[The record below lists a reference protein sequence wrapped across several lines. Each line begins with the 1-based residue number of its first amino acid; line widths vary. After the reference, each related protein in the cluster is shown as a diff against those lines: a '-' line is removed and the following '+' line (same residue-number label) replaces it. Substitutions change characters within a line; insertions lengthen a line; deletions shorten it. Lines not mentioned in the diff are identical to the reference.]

1 MNLPRIKPF
10 SYKTADQYYFK
21 LSLIFYLLAA
31 VPMVPFIIVY
41 LQMQEG
47 ELTPPLGAEL
57 NATITAILAVF
68 AFGNVVLGMR
78 LYKQEIQPLKSLTSL
93 RDRLDLFLHASVVQ
107 YSCMEAATIMAVAGL
122 YLTRMTFFVLLYLGM
137 LIIFAQVRPEMRRIS
152 KQLKM
157 TKEEEDIVYQKKE
170 ID

>member
-1 MNLPRIKPF
+1 MTLPRIKPF
-10 SYKTADQYYFK
+10 AYKTADQYYFR

-31 VPMVPFIIVY
+31 IPMVPFIVVY

-47 ELTPPLGAEL
+47 ALAPPFGADL

-78 LYKQEIQPLKSLTSL
+78 LYKQEIQPLSKEHSL
-93 RDRLDLFLHASVVQ
+93 RERLDLFFHASMIQ
-107 YSCMEAATIMAVAGL
+107 YSCMEAAAIMAVAGL

>member
-1 MNLPRIKPF
+1 MKLPRIKPF
-10 SYKTADQYYFK
+10 GYKTAEQYYFR
-21 LSLIFYLLAA
+21 LSLIFYVLAA
-31 VPMVPFIIVY
+31 APMVPFIIVY
-41 LQMQEG
+41 LQMQDG
-47 ELTPPLGAEL
+47 AMTPLLGVEL
-57 NATITAILAVF
+57 NSTITAILAVL

-93 RDRLDLFLHASVVQ
+93 RDRLDLFLHASIVQ
-107 YSCMEAATIMAVAGL
+107 YSCMEAATIMAVLGL

-157 TKEEEDIVYQKKE
+157 TKEEEEIVYQKKE
-170 ID
+170 IE

>member
-1 MNLPRIKPF
+1 
-10 SYKTADQYYFK
+10 
-21 LSLIFYLLAA
+21 
-31 VPMVPFIIVY
+31 
-41 LQMQEG
+41 
-47 ELTPPLGAEL
+47 
-57 NATITAILAVF
+57 
-68 AFGNVVLGMR
+68 
-78 LYKQEIQPLKSLTSL
+78 
-93 RDRLDLFLHASVVQ
+93 
-107 YSCMEAATIMAVAGL
+107 MEAASIMAVAGL